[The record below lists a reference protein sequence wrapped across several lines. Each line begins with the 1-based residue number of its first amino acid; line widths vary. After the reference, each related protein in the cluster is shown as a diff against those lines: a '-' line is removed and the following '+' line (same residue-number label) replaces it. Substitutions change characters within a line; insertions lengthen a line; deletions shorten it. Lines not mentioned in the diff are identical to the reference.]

1 MNKKKNP
8 EKESS
13 RRKFLKNSLKGAVG
27 TLALTNFPT
36 IVPAHVVSGP
46 LAPSNRINVGCIGNG
61 RISREHDMPGV
72 WKHDVARIIAVCDL
86 DKNRLQS
93 AQKLV
98 TDYYTKKGQASSD
111 AVKMYDDYRELL
123 NNKDID
129 AVTISTPDHWHVLPA
144 IHAVRAGKDVYLQK
158 PASLTIAEGRA
169 LSNEVHKSGRILQI
183 GSQQRSMPQFKKAC
197 ELVRNGRIG
206 KLHTIYVGLPIDNP
220 TESTVETDMPI
231 PAGLNYEKWLG
242 ETPYVPYT
250 LKRVH
255 PTNDFSRPGWLRCEQ
270 FGAGMITGWGAH
282 HFDIVNWGMGT
293 EYTGPI
299 EITASAEFP
308 PAGNLW
314 DVHGPFKSENLY
326 ANGVKVLASNSYPN
340 GVKFIGSE
348 GWIFVS
354 RGSYSATA
362 NDPASAAKNSKA
374 LDASDPR
381 ILSSVIGP
389 NEIHLI
395 DSKDHHGNW
404 LESVISR
411 NPPLAPIEVGHRACT
426 VCLLNHAGMK
436 LKRKLYWDPIK
447 EVFKNDDEAN
457 AMLTRPQRF
466 PYALD

>member
-1 MNKKKNP
+1 MHTKNAG
-8 EKESS
+8 KESS
-13 RRKFLKNSLKGAVG
+13 RRKFLKNSIKGAVG
-27 TLALTNFPT
+27 TLALSHLPT
-36 IVPAHVVSGP
+36 IVPAHVVRGP
-46 LAPSNRINVGCIGNG
+46 LAPSNRINIGAIGNG

-72 WKHDVARIIAVCDL
+72 WKYDLARIMAVCDL
-86 DKNRLQS
+86 DRNRVQS

-98 TDYYTKKGQASSD
+98 NDYYTKKTGQASS

-129 AVTISTPDHWHVLPA
+129 AVLISTPDHWHVLPA
-144 IHAVRAGKDVYLQK
+144 IHAVRAGKDVYMQK
-158 PASLTIAEGRA
+158 PAALTISEGRL

-183 GSQQRSMPQFKKAC
+183 GSQQRSMPQFKRAC

-206 KLHTIYVGLPIDNP
+206 KLHTIYVGLPIDDP
-220 TESTVETDMPI
+220 SQSTVEKEMPV
-231 PAGLNYEKWLG
+231 PAGFNYEMWLG

-255 PTNDFSRPGWLRCEQ
+255 PTNDFSRPGWLRIEQ

-308 PAGNLW
+308 PAGSLW

-340 GVKFIGSE
+340 GVKFVGSE

-362 NDPASAAKNSKA
+362 NDPATAAKNSKA
-374 LDASDPR
+374 LDASDPK
-381 ILSSVIGP
+381 ILTSVIGE
-389 NEIHLI
+389 NEIKLY
-395 DSKDHHGNW
+395 DSKDQHGNW
-404 LESVISR
+404 LDCIVSR
-411 NPPLAPIEVGHRACT
+411 QAPIAPIEVGHRACS

-436 LKRKLYWDPIK
+436 LKRKLYWDPVK
-447 EVFKNDDEAN
+447 ERFKNDDEAN
-457 AMLTRPQRF
+457 ALLSRPQRS
-466 PYALD
+466 PYILD